1 MKINCTHKEV
11 LIADYLAGQEASA
24 ELLQACHDDAKF
36 AHELVG
42 HLEVER
48 LLCLNAAMENEELF
62 VKEVTTRLQC
72 EGDEGF
78 VGAVARQI
86 QQSQKPRFPQWWKRA
101 AAAVVILS
109 LGGWLLLSLYPV
121 QRAIVAQQRS
131 AVWEGGAYNTGDAVR
146 KGDLT
151 LREGYAELTLAH
163 DVRLILEAPLTVEI
177 NNPRRVILKSG
188 SLVAKVPKQA
198 IGFTVITPSSEV
210 VDLGTEFGVSVDKQ
224 GGSEVCVLKGE
235 VKARGSSAQ
244 NFVKMVKDEAC
255 SFDPYRQMKMISS
268 DPARYL
274 RALPGRSNSNS
285 EYLHWSFDCEDVT
298 AVCSGT
304 GIQGKLY
311 DGQLKALN
319 NGEGP
324 LFQEGVFG
332 NALYFNGKDA
342 YVETGFPGIGGTAPR
357 TVAFWTKV
365 PEGNID
371 HSGYAMICWGLMQP
385 GAAWQISA
393 NPFSPEGPVGRIR
406 IGTMKGMVI
415 GSTDLRDNRWHH
427 IAIVMY
433 GGDQADTSTHILI
446 YVDGKLEKTSRKSI
460 INISTTLDDEHSQP
474 LRFGRNL
481 SFLNDAKP
489 VHDKFFNGWLDEV
502 YIFDTALEHHQI
514 QELMKNNRFL

>member
-1 MKINCTHKEV
+1 MTKVHIDKEA
-11 LIADYLAGQEASA
+11 LIADYVAGQEVSA
-24 ELLQACHDDAKF
+24 ALLQACHDDAKL
-36 AHELVG
+36 ADELVG

-48 LLCLNAAMENEELF
+48 LLCLNAALANEELF

-78 VGAVARQI
+78 VGAVAQQI
-86 QQSQKPRFPQWWKRA
+86 QRNQKTSAFRWWKYA
-101 AAAVVILS
+101 AAALVMVS
-109 LGGWLLLSLYPV
+109 LAGWLLNVLSTAPCAV
-121 QRAIVAQQRS
+121 VARQTS
-131 AVWEGGAYNTGDAVR
+131 AVWEGRAYTVGDGVR
-146 KGDLT
+146 KGK
-151 LREGYAELTLAH
+151 LRLLEGCAELTLAH
-163 DVRLILEAPLTVEI
+163 GVRLILEAPLTMDLTD
-177 NNPRRVILKSG
+177 PQRVLLRSG
-188 SLVAKVPKQA
+188 SLVATVPPKA
-198 IGFTVITPSSEV
+198 TGFTVITPSSEV
-210 VDLGTEFGVSVDKQ
+210 VDMGTEFGVSVDKQ

-244 NFVKMVKDEAC
+244 DFVKMVKNEAC
-255 SFDPYRQMKMISS
+255 SFDPDRQMKMIQG

-274 RALPGRSNSNS
+274 RALPGHSNSNS

-298 AVCSGT
+298 AVCVGT

-365 PEGNID
+365 PEGDID
-371 HSGYAMICWGLMQP
+371 HSGYAMIGWGLMQP

-393 NPFSPEGPVGRIR
+393 NPFSPEGPLGRIR

-460 INISTTLDDEHSQP
+460 INISTTLDDERSQP

-481 SFLNDAKP
+481 SFLDDAKP

-502 YIFDTALEHHQI
+502 YIFDTALEHQQI
-514 QELMKNNRFL
+514 QELMKNNRLF

>member
-1 MKINCTHKEV
+1 MTKIHTHKEA
-11 LIADYLAGQEASA
+11 LIAEYLAGQAVDA
-24 ELLQACHDDAKF
+24 ELLQACHDDDKLADVL
-36 AHELVG
+36 AG

-48 LLCLNAAMENEELF
+48 LLRLNEALETGELF

-72 EGDEGF
+72 EGDEAF
-78 VGAVARQI
+78 VGAVAQQI
-86 QQSQKPRFPQWWKRA
+86 QQSKKNSVFRWVKYVA
-101 AAAVVILS
+101 AALVVLS
-109 LGGWLLLSLYPV
+109 LSGWFLSPRQPA

-163 DVRLILEAPLTVEI
+163 GVRLILEAPLTIDVAD
-177 NNPRRVILKSG
+177 PKRVVLKSG
-188 SLVAKVPKQA
+188 SLVATVPRPA

-244 NFVKMVKDEAC
+244 GFVKMVKNEAC
-255 SFDPYRQMKMISS
+255 SFDPDRQMKMIQS

-285 EYLHWSFDCEDVT
+285 EYLHWSFDCEDVI
-298 AVCSGT
+298 AVCVGT

-342 YVETGFPGIGGTAPR
+342 YVETAFPGIGGTAPR
-357 TVAFWTKV
+357 TVTFWTKV
-365 PEGNID
+365 PEGDIE

-393 NPFSPEGPVGRIR
+393 NPFSPEGPLGRIR

-415 GSTDLRDNRWHH
+415 GSTDLRDNCWHH

-460 INISTTLDDEHSQP
+460 INISTTLDDEDSQP

-481 SFLNDAKP
+481 SFLDDAKKI
-489 VHDKFFNGWLDEV
+489 HDKFFNGWLDEV
-502 YIFDTALEHHQI
+502 YIFDTALEHQQI
-514 QELMKNNRFL
+514 QELMKNNRLP

>member
-1 MKINCTHKEV
+1 
-11 LIADYLAGQEASA
+11 
-24 ELLQACHDDAKF
+24 LL
-36 AHELVG
+36 
-42 HLEVER
+42 R
-48 LLCLNAAMENEELF
+48 LTAAMENGELF

-78 VGAVARQI
+78 VGAVAQQI
-86 QQSQKPRFPQWWKRA
+86 QQSQKTSAFRGWKYA
-101 AAAVVILS
+101 AAALVVLS
-109 LGGWLLLSLYPV
+109 LSGWFLRPRQPA
-121 QRAIVAQQRS
+121 QRARVAQQRS
-131 AVWEGGAYNTGDAVR
+131 AVWEGGAYNTGDAIR
-146 KGDLT
+146 TGELT
-151 LREGYAELTLAH
+151 LREGYAELMLAH
-163 DVRLILEAPLTVEI
+163 GVRLILEAPLTI
-177 NNPRRVILKSG
+177 DLTDPQRVLLKAG
-188 SLVAKVPKQA
+188 SLVATVPPKA
-198 IGFTVITPSSEV
+198 TGFTVITPSSEV

-244 NFVKMVKDEAC
+244 DFVKMVKNEAC
-255 SFDPYRQMKMISS
+255 SFDPDRQMKMISS

-298 AVCSGT
+298 AVCDGT

-319 NGEGP
+319 HGEGP

-357 TVAFWTKV
+357 TVTFWTKV
-365 PEGNID
+365 PEGDIE
-371 HSGYAMICWGLMQP
+371 HSGYAMIGWGLMQP

-393 NPFSPEGPVGRIR
+393 NPFSPEGPLGRIR

-481 SFLNDAKP
+481 SFTNDAKP

-502 YIFDTALEHHQI
+502 YIFDTALEHQQI
-514 QELMKNNRFL
+514 QELMKNNRLP

>member
-1 MKINCTHKEV
+1 MTKIHTDKEA
-11 LIADYLAGQEASA
+11 LIAEYLAGQAVEA
-24 ELLQACHDDAKF
+24 ELLQACHEDDKLADVL
-36 AHELVG
+36 AG

-48 LLCLNAAMENEELF
+48 LLLLNAAMENGELF

-72 EGDEGF
+72 EGDETF
-78 VGAVARQI
+78 VGAVAQQI
-86 QQSQKPRFPQWWKRA
+86 QQSQKISVFRWVKYA
-101 AAAVVILS
+101 AAALVVLS
-109 LGGWLLLSLYPV
+109 LSGWFLSPRQPA

-163 DVRLILEAPLTVEI
+163 GVRLILESPLTIDVTD
-177 NNPRRVILKSG
+177 PKRVILKSG
-188 SLVAKVPKQA
+188 SLVATVPRPA

-244 NFVKMVKDEAC
+244 GFVKMVKNEAC
-255 SFDPYRQMKMISS
+255 SFDPARQMKMIQS

-298 AVCSGT
+298 AVCVGT

-342 YVETGFPGIGGTAPR
+342 FVETGFPGIGGTAPR

-365 PEGNID
+365 PEGDID
-371 HSGYAMICWGLMQP
+371 HS
-385 GAAWQISA
+385 
-393 NPFSPEGPVGRIR
+393 
-406 IGTMKGMVI
+406 
-415 GSTDLRDNRWHH
+415 
-427 IAIVMY
+427 
-433 GGDQADTSTHILI
+433 
-446 YVDGKLEKTSRKSI
+446 
-460 INISTTLDDEHSQP
+460 
-474 LRFGRNL
+474 
-481 SFLNDAKP
+481 
-489 VHDKFFNGWLDEV
+489 
-502 YIFDTALEHHQI
+502 
-514 QELMKNNRFL
+514 